1 MVAVVVVETLDT
13 PQRKKKKKTYN
24 DGPGG
29 DYSYGDSLSCKIRD
43 LGDKFPIMEPCL
55 FWSFL

>member
-13 PQRKKKKKTYN
+13 PQRKKTTTYN

-29 DYSYGDSLSCKIRD
+29 DYSYRDSLSCKIRD
-43 LGDKFPIMEPCL
+43 LGDKFPIMEPSL

>member
-13 PQRKKKKKTYN
+13 PQRKKKKTYN